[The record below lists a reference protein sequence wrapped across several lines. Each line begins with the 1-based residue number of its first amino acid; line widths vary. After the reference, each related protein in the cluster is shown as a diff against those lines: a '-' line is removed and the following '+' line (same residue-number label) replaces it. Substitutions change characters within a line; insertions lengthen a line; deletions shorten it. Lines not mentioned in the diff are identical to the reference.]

1 MNATQT
7 IFDLQM
13 DNACDYLM
21 KAEDILRFPAI
32 NRGPLVNASKTA
44 TACKPLVLP
53 SLVHLFQVS
62 AEEKKD
68 KLFLP
73 RTTWQFISPLDPK
86 QETIQPSKPKGKPT
100 NNQSA
105 YYRKIWAFRQECMK
119 QEAPASGTRSQPKD
133 DTGPILFVN
142 TGPPVSCTPVGKPI
156 SFCSKQIDCWWAFP
170 LDTDRA
176 TQFHRTLLDEQKAQQ
191 AQERNQLQ
199 RAQRTEAKARLAHF
213 KTELKKLGLSG
224 PEHRHRLTVVGRG
237 GQAAGGEAKFAA
249 VAGGPAEGGA
259 GAV

>member
-142 TGPPVSCTPVGKPI
+142 TGPLLGREAGQRNALPKHLVPKPPAGPRPKRNSRI
-156 SFCSKQIDCWWAFP
+156 
-170 LDTDRA
+170 
-176 TQFHRTLLDEQKAQQ
+176 AQV
-191 AQERNQLQ
+191 
-199 RAQRTEAKARLAHF
+199 
-213 KTELKKLGLSG
+213 KLGLVGTKIG
-224 PEHRHRLTVVGRG
+224 PMKESD
-237 GQAAGGEAKFAA
+237 
-249 VAGGPAEGGA
+249 
-259 GAV
+259 